1 MAAADQAEVAGG
13 VDEAAAIGHGG
24 GAAAGVHNVVR
35 IVVLVALLGGLAC
48 GDDTQLSVDDYLNA
62 LGQVVGDQGG
72 QTDAQIHDVAIF
84 QLFGAALGN
93 KALDL
98 RLFHYFLSPST
109 M

>member
-1 MAAADQAEVAGG
+1 MIQLARLPSASTSRAPRKQ
-13 VDEAAAIGHGG
+13 
-24 GAAAGVHNVVR
+24 VR
-35 IVVLVALLGGLAC
+35 IVVLVALLGCLAC
-48 GDDTQLSVDDYLNA
+48 GDDTQLSVDDQLHA

-72 QTDAQIHDVAIF
+72 QTDAQIYDVAIF

>member
-1 MAAADQAEVAGG
+1 MSV
-13 VDEAAAIGHGG
+13 I
-24 GAAAGVHNVVR
+24 
-35 IVVLVALLGGLAC
+35 LGRLSG

-72 QTDAQIHDVAIF
+72 QTDAQIYDVAIF